1 VNSGDAG
8 GADTMLDASP
18 SALPE
23 FGMDSQEP
31 AVSAADED
39 ATGGNLISVRRSAR
53 GHGDGTIDN
62 LRVALPEFAAACMTA
77 LHAFEEQST
86 SPAST
91 ASAQPPELCARIIKQ
106 LWKSVDEF
114 ITSIV
119 DQAESRI
126 AFAEGMSQTSISELD
141 NWIGSI
147 VAAETA
153 SVGAMRKSMLT
164 AISSVFENDVDED
177 SPAMHIAMRYGVNVK
192 DDGPARDVFDTRC
205 KDSTLRAPRN
215 FRLSTGNLRV
225 TIQSLRAAAMDALSS
240 RDRKAGKSLDRVPQ
254 AMFVDVLYR
263 LASAGQLVESWS
275 SLSRSKFAQLAQ
287 LYDPTGTGF
296 VAWRDFCLGQIFAHL
311 PKKGGL
317 PNVVSLRKMYSSFV
331 RADDMSPTQSSA
343 DVVEWNEFCSVH
355 LWFEAG
361 GIVSEELAWQ
371 LRELVWLIF
380 SENASAESRGQL
392 AYPDFV
398 MSLAQDPRSGDGT
411 MRAVGLFK
419 AWHLQCFI
427 SQCRGGL
434 MKQAALRAFFN
445 CSAGSPKLPAGV
457 VEALA
462 TGLYGEHRAA
472 DDELTVSFGD
482 LAVAM
487 DGCAGEIQV
496 TPFVM
501 KDAFELLRGVA

>member
-1 VNSGDAG
+1 MRCKFLAPSFLFLFPSFFFVFLRLHADLGSPPPPPSPLLNRTIRFPFRNSSKDNDSAGVNSGDAG

-205 KDSTLRAPRN
+205 KDSTLRAPPKLSPVDGKPSSDDSVVAGRGDG
-215 FRLSTGNLRV
+215 RLEFAGQESGQELGSCAASHVCGCPVQAGLGGPARRV
-225 TIQSLRAAAMDALSS
+225 VVIAVAVEVRTARAAL
-240 RDRKAGKSLDRVPQ
+240 
-254 AMFVDVLYR
+254 
-263 LASAGQLVESWS
+263 
-275 SLSRSKFAQLAQ
+275 
-287 LYDPTGTGF
+287 
-296 VAWRDFCLGQIFAHL
+296 
-311 PKKGGL
+311 
-317 PNVVSLRKMYSSFV
+317 
-331 RADDMSPTQSSA
+331 
-343 DVVEWNEFCSVH
+343 
-355 LWFEAG
+355 
-361 GIVSEELAWQ
+361 
-371 LRELVWLIF
+371 
-380 SENASAESRGQL
+380 
-392 AYPDFV
+392 
-398 MSLAQDPRSGDGT
+398 
-411 MRAVGLFK
+411 
-419 AWHLQCFI
+419 
-427 SQCRGGL
+427 
-434 MKQAALRAFFN
+434 
-445 CSAGSPKLPAGV
+445 
-457 VEALA
+457 
-462 TGLYGEHRAA
+462 
-472 DDELTVSFGD
+472 
-482 LAVAM
+482 
-487 DGCAGEIQV
+487 
-496 TPFVM
+496 
-501 KDAFELLRGVA
+501 